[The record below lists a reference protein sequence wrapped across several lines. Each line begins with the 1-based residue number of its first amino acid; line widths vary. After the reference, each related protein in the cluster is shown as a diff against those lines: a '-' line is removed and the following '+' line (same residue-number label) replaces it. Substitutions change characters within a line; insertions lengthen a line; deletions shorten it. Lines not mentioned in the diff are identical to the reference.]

1 MKEEFF
7 RDVEH
12 MFAIKGAIDENQ
24 HWHGDSYPWASGTN
38 PRIER
43 QIGDT
48 SSSTE

>member
-24 HWHGDSYPWASGTN
+24 H
-38 PRIER
+38 
-43 QIGDT
+43 
-48 SSSTE
+48 